1 MELLS
6 TNLFLKGL
14 RLKMLKLSS
23 QTKLLA
29 STVALFGVISAPAAM
44 AGSYSSS
51 DKQSSQESQVVAAE
65 SKKTVVDIAASADSF
80 KTLTAA
86 LKAAG
91 LVDALQGE
99 GPFTVFAPT
108 DEAFNALPEGTLAK
122 LLKPE
127 NKEQL
132 VKILTYHVIP
142 GAVTSADL
150 KSGKVATLEGS
161 EVTIVLG
168 DSVEIDDAQVVQAD
182 VKASNG
188 VIHVIDKV
196 IVPSD

>member
-1 MELLS
+1 
-6 TNLFLKGL
+6 
-14 RLKMLKLSS
+14 MLKLSS

-51 DKQSSQESQVVAAE
+51 DKQSAQESQVIAAE
-65 SKKTVVDIAASADSF
+65 SKETVVDIAASADSF
-80 KTLTAA
+80 KILTAA
-86 LKAAG
+86 LKAAE

-127 NKEQL
+127 NKDRL

-168 DSVEIDDAQVVQAD
+168 DSVEIDDAQVVQSD